1 MKRKIAT
8 ALCIA
13 LLSTVVCR
21 SQEVTRVEV
30 DSLLT
35 VLRHNAGSTVYYIRD
50 TSDKYHYTVGSS
62 GEGFVSNAFQ
72 ALRAQGY
79 SVTEYDGK
87 WFILKN
93 NGFSTTLPAGYFDTD
108 AASGS
113 GNEELKKFIENNNAI
128 VTFQNKI
135 YDIGDPNC
143 GKTGQVTVKGYVKDI
158 ASGEPLVGVSVYDDS
173 GRHFAQ
179 TDAYGFYKIMLPV
192 GENTLGFS
200 GYSLEDMKLH
210 LQVYDDGGLDV
221 VMKEKIFSLTGAV
234 ITSESMS
241 HHRNTQMGIEKVRI
255 NVIKN
260 VPVAFGEADVLKVV
274 MTLPGVKSVGEASS
288 GFNVR
293 GGATDQNLILF
304 NEGTIYNPSHMFGL
318 LSAFNT
324 DVIND
329 IELYKSSIPAE
340 YGGRI
345 SSVLEVRS
353 RDGNSKKLTGSLG
366 IGLLTSRLH
375 LEGPIVKDRT
385 TFILGARTTY
395 SNWMLNLLPKN
406 STYSGGKSSF
416 QDVNLGISHKI
427 NENNSL
433 HAYGYFSRDK
443 FRFSSDT
450 TFRYRNINGSLKWRS
465 NFSDKHSLVMT
476 LGYDSYSYNITD
488 NFNASAAYKLA
499 SDVNQAFGKLTF
511 KSMLSADNTLTYGV
525 NAVMYDLN
533 PGSYSPLGEESIVTP
548 KVLDR
553 ENALEGALFV
563 SDNWQIGKLSVDAG
577 IRLSMFSRSTGGKAF
592 YLGPEYRISGK
603 YSFADNISVK
613 AGFNTMRQYIHMISN
628 SINIS
633 PTDTWKLSSDR
644 IRPQDGWQAAAG
656 FYWTVAGNT
665 VDLSLEGYYKKVQH
679 YLDYRSGAVLV
690 MNENLA
696 DDLIETENK
705 AFGVELMA
713 KKTIGKLNGWISY
726 TYSRSLLRE
735 MEDRGIETINGGEWY
750 KASYDKPHDL
760 KIVTNYKFT
769 HRYSVSV
776 NLDYST
782 GRPVTVPTGKYRYA
796 NGWRLVYSDRNT
808 YRIPDYFRLDL
819 ALIVEPGH
827 YLKQL
832 THMSFTFGVYNVTGR
847 KNPYSIYYTT
857 NGGGKIDG
865 HMLSVFACQIPYINL
880 NLKF

>member
-1 MKRKIAT
+1 MKRISVL

-13 LLSTVVCR
+13 LLVPAVHAQTL
-21 SQEVTRVEV
+21 TRVEV
-30 DSLLT
+30 DSLIT
-35 VLRHNAGSTVYYIRD
+35 VIRQQAGTSVFYIRD
-50 TSDKYHYTVGSS
+50 TSDKTHYTVSS
-62 GEGFVSNAFQ
+62 AGEGFLKNAFR
-72 ALRAQGY
+72 ALSDQGY
-79 SVTEYDGK
+79 SVTSYDGK

-93 NGFSTTLPAGYFDTD
+93 NGFSTTLPVGYFDKE
-108 AASGS
+108 AVSGS
-113 GNEELKKFIENNNAI
+113 GNEELKKFIDNQNTI

-135 YDIGDPNC
+135 YDIGDPNS
-143 GKTGQVTVKGYVKDI
+143 GKTGLATVKGYVKDV

-173 GRHFAQ
+173 GKYFAQ
-179 TDAYGFYKIMLPV
+179 TDAYGFYKILLPV
-192 GENTLGFS
+192 GENVLGFS

-221 VMKEKIFSLTGAV
+221 VMKEKIFALSGAV

-241 HHRNTQMGIEKVRI
+241 HHRSTQMGIEKVRI

-353 RDGNSKKLTGSLG
+353 RDGNSKKFTGSVGL
-366 IGLLTSRLH
+366 GLLTSRLH
-375 LEGPIVKDRT
+375 LEGPIVKDKT

-395 SNWMLNLLPKN
+395 SNWMLKLLPKN
-406 STYSGGKSSF
+406 SNYSDGRASF

-427 NENNSL
+427 NGNNSL
-433 HAYGYFSRDK
+433 HAYGYYSRDK

-450 TFRYRNINGSLKWRS
+450 TFHYRNINGSLKWRS
-465 NFSDKHSLVMT
+465 NFSEKHSLVMA
-476 LGYDSYSYNITD
+476 LGYDSYSYNVTD
-488 NFNASAAYKLA
+488 QFNASSAYRLS
-499 SDVNQAFGKLTF
+499 SDVNQGFGKLTF
-511 KSMLSADNTLTYGV
+511 KSIVAPNNTLTYGV
-525 NAVMYDLN
+525 NAIMYDLN
-533 PGSYSPLGEESIVTP
+533 PGTYNPFGEESLVIP

-553 ENALEGALFV
+553 ENALEGAVFA
-563 SDNWQIGKLSVDAG
+563 SDNWQIGKLSIDAG
-577 IRLSMFSRSTGGKAF
+577 IRLSMFHNNKGGKAF
-592 YLGPEYRISGK
+592 YIGPEYRISGK
-603 YSFADNISVK
+603 YSFADNVSVK

-633 PTDTWKLSSDR
+633 PTDTWKLSTDR
-644 IRPQDGWQAAAG
+644 IKPQDGWQAAAG
-656 FYWTVAGNT
+656 FYWTVANNT

-705 AFGVELMA
+705 AYGVELMA
-713 KKTIGKLNGWISY
+713 KKTLGKLNGWISY

-735 MEDRGIETINGGEWY
+735 MEDRGPETINGGDWY
-750 KASYDKPHDL
+750 KASYDKPHDV
-760 KIVTNYKFT
+760 KIVANYKFT
-769 HRYSVSV
+769 HRYSVSM

-782 GRPVTVPTGKYRYA
+782 GRPVTIPIGKYQYA
-796 NGWRLVYSDRNT
+796 NGYRLVYSERNT

-847 KNPYSIYYTT
+847 RNPYSIYYTT
-857 NGGGKIDG
+857 NNGGHING
-865 HMLSVFACQIPYINL
+865 HMLSVFATQIPYINL